1 MPPIKVMME
10 AVEAQP
16 ETGSPNSSLR
26 ITMNTVE
33 HSASRHM
40 KKPITEAMVNGAVVK
55 ATMPSML

>member
-1 MPPIKVMME
+1 ME